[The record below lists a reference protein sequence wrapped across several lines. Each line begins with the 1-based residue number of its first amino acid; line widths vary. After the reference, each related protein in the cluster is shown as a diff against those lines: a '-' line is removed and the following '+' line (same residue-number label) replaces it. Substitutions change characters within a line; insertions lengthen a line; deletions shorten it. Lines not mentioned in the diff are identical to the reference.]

1 MDGLASSHGGSL
13 VKGWDRAGMDVQ
25 AKQNSLDESTTVG
38 SANQLLFGLFI
49 HRDSLIR
56 PAHDLSDRMSA
67 TVQRFCRA

>member
-1 MDGLASSHGGSL
+1 
-13 VKGWDRAGMDVQ
+13 MDVQ